1 MTEVEN
7 KLLMILLKIVL
18 LNSASSDVSLRSA
31 SPNSAVSPRS
41 KNIQPVIAGN
51 IGVSANSIR
60 SQNPTS
66 SPRLVFSTVR
76 SACLD

>member
-18 LNSASSDVSLRSA
+18 LDSASSDISLRSA
-31 SPNSAVSPRS
+31 RPNSAVSTRS